1 MLDKILHFLTG
12 VSGKA
17 GLPGVC
23 VYTCQ
28 TDSLCAAGWPLALA
42 FRGSLFITAVF
53 GQFVF
58 IAGPVFIVCL
68 SAEHVLLLITAG
80 VFLL

>member
-1 MLDKILHFLTG
+1 
-12 VSGKA
+12 V
-17 GLPGVC
+17 
-23 VYTCQ
+23 
-28 TDSLCAAGWPLALA
+28 AGWPLALA

-68 SAEHVLLLITAG
+68 SAEHVLPLITAG
-80 VFLL
+80 VFFVVTCSFCWRLLKLATGQAHAPCGESSLL